1 MCDHLFKYYE
11 IQDLDLDI
19 HPYSPRPWSDYATF
33 SPLFRG
39 VFKEFFAEQV
49 LKNHTEIRSMRIRDK
64 KKIALVLS
72 GGGVKAAAFH
82 IGVCLALQEKGFKF
96 AGGNKELVR
105 QNFPDSDPMTI
116 RLYVGSSAGSVIASI
131 LAAGYS
137 VESLVNAFQVGS
149 GTSPSFEKN
158 DLRYLKPL
166 SYRDIFNLNSSGL
179 LKFIPRSI
187 MEKNLVSGGLESLL
201 KNGLKLNGLFSTRGI
216 ESYLRKE
223 VFIDND
229 FARLGVELFIIGT
242 QLNHSRKAIFGN
254 FPESYKTPNTKYINY
269 ATISESV
276 AASASLPPVFTPYG
290 IKNPAGK
297 EIFYYDGEIRDTLS
311 SHVAADYGADLVI
324 SSYSI
329 QPYHFNEEMGSL
341 HNYGIPVILNQALY
355 QVVQQKIAKNIQYKN
370 DIRGIY
376 NAVEGYFKQMN
387 LPEEHRL
394 KILEIIEK
402 RVNYQPNVDYI
413 YVAPRPQNYE
423 MFFVDHFSL
432 SPEILS
438 RIVRIGF
445 RSGINSLRQ
454 FDL

>member
-1 MCDHLFKYYE
+1 M
-11 IQDLDLDI
+11 
-19 HPYSPRPWSDYATF
+19 
-33 SPLFRG
+33 
-39 VFKEFFAEQV
+39 
-49 LKNHTEIRSMRIRDK
+49 
-64 KKIALVLS
+64 
-72 GGGVKAAAFH
+72 
-82 IGVCLALQEKGFKF
+82 
-96 AGGNKELVR
+96 
-105 QNFPDSDPMTI
+105 
-116 RLYVGSSAGSVIASI
+116 
-131 LAAGYS
+131 
-137 VESLVNAFQVGS
+137 
-149 GTSPSFEKN
+149 
-158 DLRYLKPL
+158 
-166 SYRDIFNLNSSGL
+166 
-179 LKFIPRSI
+179 
-187 MEKNLVSGGLESLL
+187 
-201 KNGLKLNGLFSTRGI
+201 KLNGLFSTKGI

-223 VFIDND
+223 VLIDND

-254 FPESYKTPNTKYINY
+254 FPESYKTANTKYINY
-269 ATISESV
+269 ATISDAV

-290 IKNPAGK
+290 IKKPDGK

-376 NAVEGYFKQMN
+376 NAVEGYFKQAN
-387 LPEEHRL
+387 LPEEHRK

-402 RVNYQPNVDYI
+402 RVNYHPNVDYI

-432 SPEILS
+432 NPDILS

-445 RSGINSLRQ
+445 KSGINSLRQ